1 MNQSSSGDQRIDF
14 IGPVRNMQMCTTY
27 MGRLAAIGD
36 KNRPYAGGFLAPL
49 VSWLNS
55 RLEMV
60 VMVMGSPSLR

>member
-36 KNRPYAGGFLAPL
+36 KNRPYAGGFFGSACVL
-49 VSWLNS
+49 V
-55 RLEMV
+55 EFAA
-60 VMVMGSPSLR
+60 